1 MLEAHRTFLVCI
13 LDLMQP
19 ISTALSAGSKPSGVE
34 TLFIVNRTTF
44 WIAFPSE
51 KKNQQLIIIKILGG
65 NFFRIPSRIKVSQQN
80 FEHNKRF
87 LRALPA
93 GRLSHFTSR
102 IQSLLTTA
110 TTFSRQNDVGS
121 RACTT
126 QYREN
131 VVLAV
136 VLVTK
141 VILNK
146 VSNPKDRKRYSG
158 YQRLTVCQ
166 LMCRPQPSPRTQKKS
181 SGTYV
186 LAYASFRFHRGI
198 FIK

>member
-51 KKNQQLIIIKILGG
+51 KKNQQLIIIKIWGG
-65 NFFRIPSRIKVSQQN
+65 KFFSDTEQNKGVLCVQN

-93 GRLSHFTSR
+93 GRISHFTSR
-102 IQSLLTTA
+102 IYPSLLTTA

-126 QYREN
+126 
-131 VVLAV
+131 
-136 VLVTK
+136 
-141 VILNK
+141 
-146 VSNPKDRKRYSG
+146 
-158 YQRLTVCQ
+158 
-166 LMCRPQPSPRTQKKS
+166 
-181 SGTYV
+181 
-186 LAYASFRFHRGI
+186 
-198 FIK
+198 